1 MKLARWRDGDGELV
15 GVVAGDSVVACL
27 RLADAAAG
35 DAAIVELA
43 GRGTTPSPIAAPVA
57 LSDVALLAPIRRP
70 PAIRD
75 FYAFEE
81 HVRTARAGRGLD
93 MDPDWYTLPVFYFS
107 NPHTVVGPDA
117 DVAMPA
123 DTCELDYELE
133 VAAVVGVDAADLSP
147 AQACDAIVGYTVFND
162 FSARDLQRREMR
174 LGLGP
179 AKGKDFASA
188 LGPFLVTPDEL
199 DGTPQR
205 PAAAMVARVNGVEW
219 SRGDLAD
226 LHHPFP
232 ERVAYASRDA
242 RVRAS
247 DVIGSGTVGSGCILE
262 LSLRFGPERYPY
274 LRPGD
279 IVELEVAG
287 IGTLR
292 NRIVTP
298 RSA

>member
-1 MKLARWRDGDGELV
+1 
-15 GVVAGDSVVACL
+15 
-27 RLADAAAG
+27 
-35 DAAIVELA
+35 
-43 GRGTTPSPIAAPVA
+43 TTPPAIAPPVA
-57 LSDVALLAPIRRP
+57 LADVTLLAPIRRP

-93 MDPDWYTLPVFYFS
+93 MDPDWYALPVFYFS

-117 DVAMPA
+117 EVVAPA
-123 DTCELDYELE
+123 TAELDYELE
-133 VAAVVGVDAADLSP
+133 VAAVVGVEATDLSP
-147 AQACDAIVGYTVFND
+147 AQARDAIVGYTVFND
-162 FSARDLQRREMR
+162 FSARDVQRREMR

-199 DGTPQR
+199 DGTVER
-205 PAAAMVARVNGVEW
+205 PAATMVARVNGVEW

-232 ERVAYASRDA
+232 ALIAYASRDA
-242 RVRAS
+242 RVRAG

-262 LSLRFGPERYPY
+262 LSLRFGAQRYPY
-274 LRPGD
+274 LRAGD
-279 IVELEVAG
+279 VVELEVAG

-292 NRIVTP
+292 NRIVARP
-298 RSA
+298 SA